1 MKDNQA
7 LKFILVGVI
16 NTIFGAGI
24 MFCLYNFFGCSYYFS
39 SAMNYIL
46 GSILSYVLNKYFT
59 FENKNKSFS
68 QILKFVLNIALCYLV
83 AYGLTRAFMD
93 LILFGCTKKIRDNI
107 SMMVGMFLVTVTNYF
122 GQKLFVFKDTKQ
134 NIK

>member
-24 MFCLYNFFGCSYYFS
+24 MFCLYNFLGCSYYFS

-46 GSILSYVLNKYFT
+46 GSVLSYVLNKYFT

-83 AYGLTRAFMD
+83 AYGLTRPFMN
-93 LILFGCTKKIRDNI
+93 LILFGYKKNIRDNI
-107 SMMVGMFLVTVTNYF
+107 SMMVGMFLFTVTNYF
-122 GQKLFVFKDTKQ
+122 GQKLFVFKDSKQ